1 MKKRKWWL
9 IILLVIIL
17 IFAIRLMTQED
28 DWICVDGEW
37 VEHGMPSSQK
47 PTGYCIEGKVDNFKE
62 CVAAGNPIMESY
74 PRKCLHEN
82 QTFTELIENF
92 CLEENIEAGLCMT
105 LYDPVCGYEQVQC
118 ITTPCP
124 PIPHTFSN
132 SCFACQDERI
142 VYWIPGECP

>member
-9 IILLVIIL
+9 IIILIIML

-37 VEHGMPSSQK
+37 IKHGVPSSQK
-47 PTGYCIEGKVDNFKE
+47 PAGYCVDGKVDNFKE
-62 CVAAGNPIMESY
+62 CVGAGNPVMESY
-74 PRKCLHEN
+74 PRQCRHEN

-92 CLEENIEAGLCMT
+92 CLEEDIGEVCIT
-105 LYDPVCGYEQVQC
+105 LYEPVCGIVEVQC

-124 PIPHTFSN
+124 PVPETFSN
-132 SCFACQDERI
+132 SCFACQNEN
-142 VYWIPGECP
+142 VLYWIPGECP